1 MIQLYEQKQYELAK
15 AQAGIV
21 LDLAKVLGCDAADLI
36 LSLIHIYISMKI
48 VIVSQRGQKP

>member
-1 MIQLYEQKQYELAK
+1 LRMIQLYEQKQYELAK

-36 LSLIHIYISMKI
+36 
-48 VIVSQRGQKP
+48 QG